1 MHQRRT
7 LLLVSLSFF
16 SPQRESASWSRWTSA
31 RRCPYCVYLPLENS
45 EFQRILLS
53 LHLNIVM
60 MVAAETKE
68 MTDSSDLSTHS
79 ESASNSLECQ
89 QVSTSK
95 FCFLL
100 QTGFF
105 FFFSVAVKCKHIRL
119 VLKAAVLI
127 CRISRSLGRIPCRWW
142 QKNWSFAHD
151 DGRVLTSSGAAQRF
165 VRAVGLLRTVLHK
178 RSNRRETQRD

>member
-1 MHQRRT
+1 M
-7 LLLVSLSFF
+7 
-16 SPQRESASWSRWTSA
+16 
-31 RRCPYCVYLPLENS
+31 YLPLENS

-105 FFFSVAVKCKHIRL
+105 FFFFF
-119 VLKAAVLI
+119 
-127 CRISRSLGRIPCRWW
+127 GGG
-142 QKNWSFAHD
+142 QM
-151 DGRVLTSSGAAQRF
+151 
-165 VRAVGLLRTVLHK
+165 
-178 RSNRRETQRD
+178 

>member
-1 MHQRRT
+1 
-7 LLLVSLSFF
+7 
-16 SPQRESASWSRWTSA
+16 
-31 RRCPYCVYLPLENS
+31 
-45 EFQRILLS
+45 
-53 LHLNIVM
+53 M

-105 FFFSVAVKCKHIRL
+105 FFFFF
-119 VLKAAVLI
+119 
-127 CRISRSLGRIPCRWW
+127 GGG
-142 QKNWSFAHD
+142 QM
-151 DGRVLTSSGAAQRF
+151 
-165 VRAVGLLRTVLHK
+165 
-178 RSNRRETQRD
+178 